1 MRVNKKQWF
10 TLYPSIM
17 SVYLIFLFL
26 TIELLLNSVHG
37 YRGDDFR
44 IDNGKFFQEVTCAFE
59 SDKLAGE
66 CYCPQFHEKFDS
78 FGCKCKSKQFKE
90 QQYICSCDMKIFS
103 VGEDLHGCKCVNL
116 ERTIHNLTCTKWSA
130 KFSKKNNGTILL
142 GVLLPFSL
150 GLNEM
155 TAYYSANFYASAMF
169 LAIDDVNNNPDL
181 LPNHRLELVWAD
193 TKCDWKKT
201 IQLQI
206 DMMKD
211 QNVDAFIGGGCQ
223 ACEATAR
230 NAGAENIPLIS
241 HVSYCS
247 FYFIEF
253 AIAFQSIFI
262 HYLSISLNFTLHFKL
277 VVTLLFLF
285 ITWKLWYKNILLD

>member
-1 MRVNKKQWF
+1 MSVNKKQWLQ
-10 TLYPSIM
+10 LYGSM
-17 SVYLIFLFL
+17 TVYVTFLFL
-26 TIELLLNSVHG
+26 TLGLFWGSVDG
-37 YRGDDFR
+37 IRGDDFR
-44 IDNGKFFQEVTCAFE
+44 IDNGKFFHEVTCAF
-59 SDKLAGE
+59 DYNGLAGE
-66 CYCPQFHEKFDS
+66 CYCPKFHQKFDS
-78 FGCKCKSKQFKE
+78 FGCKCRNNNAEEK
-90 QQYICSCDMKIFS
+90 QYICSCDKKLFS
-103 VGEDLHGCKCVNL
+103 VKEDLVGCKCVNL

-130 KFSKKNNGTILL
+130 KFSKKDNGTILL

-201 IQLQI
+201 IQLQL

-241 HVSYCS
+241 HVSLQFF
-247 FYFIEF
+247 FY
-253 AIAFQSIFI
+253 
-262 HYLSISLNFTLHFKL
+262 Y
-277 VVTLLFLF
+277 
-285 ITWKLWYKNILLD
+285 YYY